1 MSNDNVLITQ
11 SNLDERV
18 KKSRIP
24 AKLDLYQ
31 SLTGLFL
38 GLFMWGHMFFVSS
51 ILLGKDAMWH
61 ITKFFEGY
69 HLFGKAYPGVVS
81 IIALIVL
88 IVFVVHAALAVRKFP
103 ISYGQYKLYR
113 AHMKAMK
120 HEDTTLWMWQVW
132 TGFALFFLVSAHL
145 YQMLVFPADIGPSG
159 SGARVWSHGL
169 WPYYLI
175 MLLAVEFHG
184 GIGLYRLA
192 VKWCIPSTVARATL
206 KKVKW
211 GITIFFLLLGF
222 ATLVAYMVVGHQL
235 RGQGEYIPASERA
248 NYTTMVMEVN
258 NK

>member
-18 KKSRIP
+18 KKSRTP
-24 AKLDLYQ
+24 ARLDFYQ
-31 SLTGLFL
+31 SLSGLFL

-69 HLFGKAYPGVVS
+69 HIFGKAYPGIVS
-81 IIALIVL
+81 IIAAFVL
-88 IVFVVHAALAVRKFP
+88 FVFIVHAMLAVRKFP
-103 ISYGQYKLYR
+103 ISYKQYKTYR
-113 AHMKAMK
+113 AHMKGMK

-132 TGFALFFLVSAHL
+132 TGFALFFLASAHL
-145 YQMLVFPADIGPSG
+145 YQMIVFPAAIGPSG
-159 SGARVWSHGL
+159 SGARVWGSGL

-192 VKWCIPSTVARATL
+192 VKWCIPASVSRETL

-211 GITIFFLLLGF
+211 ILTGFFLILGF
-222 ATLVAYMVVGHQL
+222 ATLIAYMVVGYQL
-235 RGQGEYIPASERA
+235 KNQGEYIPAGERA
-248 NYTTMVMEVN
+248 NHTAMVMEVN
-258 NK
+258 NI